1 MNTLKQHQWMWEVLL
16 ILSVVSKFVCFC
28 FFLSV
33 SFFCFFLLPLYV
45 CMWPSSCVTREKNS
59 TWVQLEYRSKNQHF
73 RKKKH
78 IERILSDKLEKLY
91 RLIILYPKCLK
102 PEVFFFLGKI
112 NTDITYCMWNAAIFV
127 SVYSFIVHFNNVL
140 IHFVSVL

>member
-1 MNTLKQHQWMWEVLL
+1 MLHPSL
-16 ILSVVSKFVCFC
+16 FVFC
-28 FFLSV
+28 FFVCKFLF
-33 SFFCFFLLPLYV
+33 FFCLLPLYI
-45 CMWPSSCVTREKNS
+45 CMWPSSCVTREKKNS

-73 RKKKH
+73 RRKKKH

-112 NTDITYCMWNAAIFV
+112 NTDVTYCMGNTVIFV